1 MACLAESCWRRGARL
16 PVLDLLRSAL
26 RPLQGEFEDAT
37 HAAEAV
43 FELLGCDELQ
53 DEAVSEQLILALLHA
68 YAGASDEQRK
78 HPHAEELVLCIL
90 RCLGRLAT
98 EAQEVL
104 APHMHRVGPV
114 LLDAVSASRRP
125 AFAAVEVWS
134 SLALQDLAAQ
144 SADVYLGDGLVAEF
158 APQLTSKL
166 LELLQQL
173 PEHEEDNLLEALKT
187 CLGLLVRL
195 ESGISAYLST
205 FASQHLHPMP
215 PKGHALLVLEVL
227 FSAPIRHG
235 AALLSSAGRALPAAL
250 LAGGLAGESRNLDFV
265 AELLLGVGNISKII
279 FLLRW
284 RHPVIGPY
292 VEEHNDTGEI
302 LSAAL
307 QLDNDVA
314 SAQLL
319 QELLCSAA
327 APPQPFAALAQ
338 HLLARAEASDPATR
352 AAPARRSPGQVL
364 PEAAPARRSPGQVLP
379 EAAPAR
385 RALLHAVASLIEGA
399 SVECRPLFRPL
410 LLRFLSLEESYG
422 DVWCCLGALT
432 HRLGEEVRDFA
443 EQLMS
448 AYCAQLADPT
458 GIDEDAFHAA
468 GALITALA
476 PSHAAQLAP
485 LWEVLARALAAH
497 DQPQASKA
505 AMRVLLAVMS
515 HLDVAALTCLAHC
528 VVRPLLQHASGND
541 LCSELQPLAV
551 SCLGGFLVL
560 GCRMPL
566 LDAALEVFAAV
577 ARSCGEAASP
587 ASCLQ
592 RMKDSQLLQLEL
604 STVLLKG
611 YVSLFR
617 CLHKTGS
624 VAAVE
629 VHLPGVVWFLACQ
642 VRGTSSNRRP
652 TSGKRLVEIAEV
664 LAAIAAVHLDALD
677 AFAGTAGDRGLSEL
691 HGIIAASEPG
701 IRWLAEAPALAAPS
715 WTALEEIRGS
725 GGLDLQYKCSLL
737 ENATTRAERFVM
749 NGGLIVG
756 TMDGANI
763 EIREECGEDTMF
775 IFGCLEH
782 EVGRIAAQAQQGNYP
797 IDDRLQA
804 VFQAIRSGTFSQA
817 LGSDRRFCL
826 GVWRKPGEPLDWLG
840 CSNHRV

>member
-1 MACLAESCWRRGARL
+1 MHCW
-16 PVLDLLRSAL
+16 S
-26 RPLQGEFEDAT
+26 
-37 HAAEAV
+37 
-43 FELLGCDELQ
+43 
-53 DEAVSEQLILALLHA
+53 
-68 YAGASDEQRK
+68 
-78 HPHAEELVLCIL
+78 L
-90 RCLGRLAT
+90 RCSSQPPSVT
-98 EAQEVL
+98 
-104 APHMHRVGPV
+104 APR
-114 LLDAVSASRRP
+114 SSRAPGALCPQR
-125 AFAAVEVWS
+125 S
-134 SLALQDLAAQ
+134 S
-144 SADVYLGDGLVAEF
+144 
-158 APQLTSKL
+158 
-166 LELLQQL
+166 
-173 PEHEEDNLLEALKT
+173 PE
-187 CLGLLVRL
+187 
-195 ESGISAYLST
+195 
-205 FASQHLHPMP
+205 
-215 PKGHALLVLEVL
+215 
-227 FSAPIRHG
+227 
-235 AALLSSAGRALPAAL
+235 
-250 LAGGLAGESRNLDFV
+250 
-265 AELLLGVGNISKII
+265 
-279 FLLRW
+279 
-284 RHPVIGPY
+284 
-292 VEEHNDTGEI
+292 GEI

-352 AAPARRSPGQVL
+352 
-364 PEAAPARRSPGQVLP
+364 
-379 EAAPAR
+379 

-410 LLRFLSLEESYG
+410 LLRFLSLESYG

-701 IRWLAEAPALAAPS
+701 IRWLAEAPALAA
-715 WTALEEIRGS
+715 
-725 GGLDLQYKCSLL
+725 
-737 ENATTRAERFVM
+737 RAV
-749 NGGLIVG
+749 L
-756 TMDGANI
+756 T
-763 EIREECGEDTMF
+763 
-775 IFGCLEH
+775 
-782 EVGRIAAQAQQGNYP
+782 P
-797 IDDRLQA
+797 
-804 VFQAIRSGTFSQA
+804 
-817 LGSDRRFCL
+817 
-826 GVWRKPGEPLDWLG
+826 
-840 CSNHRV
+840 